1 MTTPTRRDFLMTAA
15 AAGAALATTSAFPT
29 LALAASPVGL
39 PPLPWARD
47 ALAPVISSS
56 TLDFHYGKHHKA
68 YADKTAE
75 LIKGTEL
82 DGATVEAIVAATVG
96 KAERKALYNN
106 AAQLWN
112 HTFYWNSLSPKGGG
126 KPRGRLAELI
136 DRDLG
141 GFDKA
146 RADLA
151 TAAVGHFGSG
161 WAWLVKD
168 GDTLAIT
175 TTGNADSPLTTGKT
189 PLLTLDVWEHAYYI
203 DYQNRRADYV
213 NAVLDKLVN
222 WNFAEENLAAGA

>member
-1 MTTPTRRDFLMTAA
+1 MTSTRRDFLMTAA
-15 AAGAALATTSAFPT
+15 AAGAALATTSALPT

-47 ALAPVISSS
+47 ALAPVISGN

-68 YADKTAE
+68 YADKTVE
-75 LIKGTEL
+75 LIKGTDLE
-82 DGATVEAIVAATVG
+82 GATVEAIVAASVG
-96 KAERKALYNN
+96 KPERKALFNN

-112 HTFYWNSLSPKGGG
+112 HTFYWSSLSPKGGG
-126 KPRGRLAELI
+126 KPTGRLAELI

-151 TAAVGHFGSG
+151 AAAVGQFGSG

-168 GDTLAIT
+168 GDKLAIT
-175 TTGNADSPLTTGKT
+175 TTGNADTPLTAGKT

-222 WNFAEENLAAGA
+222 WNFAAENLAAAS

>member
-1 MTTPTRRDFLMTAA
+1 MNSTRRDFLMTAA
-15 AAGAALATTSAFPT
+15 AAGAALATTSALPT

-47 ALAPVISSS
+47 ALAPVISGN

-68 YADKTAE
+68 YADKTVE
-75 LIKGTEL
+75 LIKGTDLE
-82 DGATVEAIVAATVG
+82 GATVEAIVAASFG
-96 KAERKALYNN
+96 KAERKALFNN

-126 KPRGRLAELI
+126 KPTGRLAELI
-136 DRDLG
+136 ERDLG

-151 TAAVGHFGSG
+151 AAAVGQFGSG

-168 GDTLAIT
+168 GDKLAIT
-175 TTGNADSPLTTGKT
+175 TTGNADTPLTAGKT

-222 WNFAEENLAAGA
+222 WNFAAENLAAAS

>member
-1 MTTPTRRDFLMTAA
+1 MTSPNRRDFLISAA
-15 AAGAALATTSAFPT
+15 AASVTVAAASAFPA

-75 LIKGTEL
+75 LIKGTDLE
-82 DGATVEAIVAATVG
+82 GATVEAIVAASFG
-96 KAERKALYNN
+96 KADRKALFNN

-112 HTFYWNSLSPKGGG
+112 HTFYWNSLAPKGGG
-126 KPRGRLAELI
+126 KPAGRLAELI

-146 RADLA
+146 RADLVA
-151 TAAVGHFGSG
+151 AAVGQFGSG

-168 GDTLAIT
+168 GDKLAIT
-175 TTGNADSPLTTGKT
+175 ATSNAETPLTAGKT

-213 NAVLDKLVN
+213 NAVMDKLVN
-222 WNFAEENLAAGA
+222 WKFAEENLAAAS